1 MRSLYN
7 FTKRYWKNIIL
18 LPLILVII
26 LGFNLL
32 TTSVLA
38 QANSQKAIEIDGREL
53 FEVVG
58 YDLFPAKAR
67 ADWINAQ
74 LKAVVESE
82 EKPTITIET
91 RNNLPIIIINDLYLL
106 TVTKNDGFPIN
117 SRQEQADIWAE
128 KITQAVE
135 QAQKER
141 TKSYLL
147 RRLLIVTMLV
157 VLLIT
162 LHWLLGKIWQ
172 RSHYFWSRIFDLDP
186 HDTESNRHK
195 ILQLVLKSSLLLVRI
210 SLWLV
215 VAIYITNIFP
225 LTRSWSYKIRDRLLE
240 SFTISLISIGDKSYS
255 LLDFLILAALEIVLF
270 IVANTLANFLLARVL
285 ILTQINRGIREVIAI
300 VAKYVFISIGT
311 IVLLQVWGF
320 DLSSLT
326 ILASA
331 IGVAVGFGFQD
342 IAKNFGSGL
351 VLLFERP
358 IQVGDFVEV
367 NQYMGTVEYI
377 GPRSTLIRTLDQISI
392 IVPNSRFL
400 ESEVIN
406 WSHHNPLSRLHIPV
420 GVAYD
425 SEVQLVKTALL
436 EAAEKCSDVLNFP
449 APQILFLG
457 FGDSAVNFELL
468 VWIQHPQKQPI
479 IKSELYFAI
488 SASLEK
494 HRIEIPYPQ
503 QDLHW
508 RSGKLPVQLSI
519 ETKDLNNNN
528 K

>member
-1 MRSLYN
+1 MRSLYK

-18 LPLILVII
+18 SPLILVLI
-26 LGFNLL
+26 LGFNFLP
-32 TTSVLA
+32 TSVLA
-38 QANSQKAIEIDGREL
+38 QANSQEAIEIDGREI

-58 YDLFPAKAR
+58 YDLFPAEGR
-67 ADWINAQ
+67 AEWINSQ

-82 EKPTITIET
+82 EKPKISIES
-91 RNNLPIIIINDLYLL
+91 RNQSPIIIFNDRYLL
-106 TVTKNDGFPIN
+106 TVTRKDTPSEITP
-117 SRQEQADIWAE
+117 QEQAEIWAD
-128 KITQAVE
+128 KITKAVE

-141 TKSYLL
+141 TKSYLI
-147 RRLLIVTMLV
+147 RRFFVTGMLV
-157 VLLIT
+157 ILLVVIN
-162 LHWLLGKIWQ
+162 WSLGKLW
-172 RSHYFWSRIFDLDP
+172 RKSYSFWARIFDLDSNNS
-186 HDTESNRHK
+186 ESNRNK
-195 ILQLVLKSSLLLVRI
+195 ILQLGLGSSLLLVRI

-215 VAIYITNIFP
+215 VAIYITNLFP

-240 SFTISLISIGDKSYS
+240 SFTISLISVGDNSYS
-255 LLDFLILAALEIVLF
+255 LLDFLILAALEILLF

-285 ILTQINRGIREVIAI
+285 ILTQINRGIREAIAI

-331 IGVAVGFGFQD
+331 IGVAIGFGFQD

-358 IQVGDFVEV
+358 IQVGDFIEV
-367 NQYMGTVEYI
+367 DQYMGTVEYI

-406 WSHHNPLSRLHIPV
+406 WSHRNPVSRLHIPV

-425 SEVQLVKTALL
+425 SEVQLVKEALL
-436 EAAEKCSDVLNFP
+436 EAAQKCSDVLTFP

-468 VWIQHPQKQPI
+468 VWIEQPQKQPL

-488 SASLEK
+488 EASLK
-494 HRIEIPYPQ
+494 KYQIEIPYPQ
-503 QDLHW
+503 QDLHL
-508 RSGKLPVQLSI
+508 RSGQFPLKLSI
-519 ETKDLNNNN
+519 ESNRLNDD